1 MEREVK
7 VDDIFEVD
15 GVKIQA
21 QIADSGCLGCYFS
34 KDVNCTRPYYD
45 DIVGDCED
53 NGIDFIFKEI
63 E

>member
-21 QIADSGCLGCYFS
+21 QIADSVCWGCYFS
-34 KDVNCTRPYYD
+34 TGHHCIISPYD
-45 DIVGDCED
+45 DIVGDCSN
-53 NGIDFIFKEI
+53 NGIDL
-63 E
+63 